1 MENDTI
7 QATLQVSTARTEAG
21 AGAAKH
27 KVMHLARVAALSG
40 MLTVGALGVTS
51 ASAQEATVPAAVS
64 DVTEEADDGGFD
76 DWGLLGLLGL
86 GGLAGLLK
94 RPTHEVRTVDRVNRV
109 DDPIR

>member
-1 MENDTI
+1 MTSKTRTLF
-7 QATLQVSTARTEAG
+7 QATVIGCALTFGTIGMST
-21 AGAAKH
+21 
-27 KVMHLARVAALSG
+27 VV
-40 MLTVGALGVTS
+40 
-51 ASAQEATVPAAVS
+51 AQEATVPAAVS

>member
-1 MENDTI
+1 MTSKTRTLF
-7 QATLQVSTARTEAG
+7 QATVIGCALTFGTIGMST
-21 AGAAKH
+21 
-27 KVMHLARVAALSG
+27 VV
-40 MLTVGALGVTS
+40 
-51 ASAQEATVPAAVS
+51 AQEATVPAVS

-76 DWGLLGLLGL
+76 DWGLLGL